1 MFDQGL
7 AEETIDTLATKR
19 IVIPTGLMVL
29 PDSFWC
35 EVRSTIVSYIQHK
48 YQSGKSSERWVH
60 ILKISLK

>member
-29 PDSFWC
+29 PDSF
-35 EVRSTIVSYIQHK
+35 
-48 YQSGKSSERWVH
+48 
-60 ILKISLK
+60 